1 MTKIKQ
7 HFDSFIIE
15 KDEPKMTLRLIFN
28 VDTEVSARDN
38 LEALVEEYRKNGK
51 ATAVF
56 GSNEGVNRVEV
67 TLSEGKDDEEFARI
81 IEDGVANGFEQVETV
96 PVSDGAQIEY
106 KNEYADIQISYEPI
120 DIKDTPEDAFI
131 KKEILQSII
140 NAVYDVDCK
149 NPEKQYLKLFN
160 YRFENG
166 LTQREIAQE
175 MGISQSE
182 VSKRLFKLM
191 DEVKK
196 TFR

>member
-1 MTKIKQ
+1 MKVELTQDKT
-7 HFDSFIIE
+7 DLIE
-15 KDEPKMTLRLIFN
+15 KIIKNDRKFSGNEDLYDDFFNETSKRSLLIVESVTTPN
-28 VDTEVSARDN
+28 I
-38 LEALVEEYRKNGK
+38 LEAYLRRI
-51 ATAVF
+51 ASTAILNVLKD
-56 GSNEGVNRVEV
+56 EGRLRR
-67 TLSEGKDDEEFARI
+67 TAEGFTK
-81 IEDGVANGFEQVETV
+81 VETV

-182 VSKRLFKLM
+182 VSK
-191 DEVKK
+191 
-196 TFR
+196 

>member
-1 MTKIKQ
+1 MKVELTQDKT
-7 HFDSFIIE
+7 DLIE
-15 KDEPKMTLRLIFN
+15 KIIKNDRKFSGNEDLYDDFFNETSKRSLLIVESVTTPN
-28 VDTEVSARDN
+28 I
-38 LEALVEEYRKNGK
+38 LEAYLRRI
-51 ATAVF
+51 ASTAILNVLKD
-56 GSNEGVNRVEV
+56 EGRLRR
-67 TLSEGKDDEEFARI
+67 TAEGFTK
-81 IEDGVANGFEQVETV
+81 VETV

-106 KNEYADIQISYEPI
+106 RNEYADIQISYEPI

>member
-1 MTKIKQ
+1 MKVELTQDKT
-7 HFDSFIIE
+7 DLIE
-15 KDEPKMTLRLIFN
+15 KIIKNDRKFSGNEDLYDDFFNETSKRSLLIVESVTTPN
-28 VDTEVSARDN
+28 I
-38 LEALVEEYRKNGK
+38 LEAYLRRI
-51 ATAVF
+51 ASTAILNVLKD
-56 GSNEGVNRVEV
+56 EGRLRR
-67 TLSEGKDDEEFARI
+67 TAEGFTK
-81 IEDGVANGFEQVETV
+81 VETV